1 MSKRVAGK
9 PKVDCSA
16 AEQCT
21 AHSEPLATGSVAIT
35 ICKGLGQSPGDE
47 PEQAEPDQSDPDPAE
62 GLSKQRQER

>member
-1 MSKRVAGK
+1 MSKGVAGK
-9 PKVDCSA
+9 PKVDCGA

-35 ICKGLGQSPGDE
+35 ICKRLGQSPGDE
-47 PEQAEPDQSDPDPAE
+47 PEQTEPDQSDPGPAE